1 MLTSIPGTYEN
12 GQIRL
17 EEPPPTDK
25 PMRVI
30 VTFTEEVAPAPRRR
44 QAGVLSGKIWMA
56 DDFDAPLDDLSE
68 SM

>member
-12 GQIRL
+12 GQITL

-30 VTFTEEVAPAPRRR
+30 VTFTEEVLTPKRKRH
-44 QAGVLSGKIWMA
+44 AGVLSGKIWMA
-56 DDFDAPLDDLSE
+56 DDFDAPLEDSTNR
-68 SM
+68 